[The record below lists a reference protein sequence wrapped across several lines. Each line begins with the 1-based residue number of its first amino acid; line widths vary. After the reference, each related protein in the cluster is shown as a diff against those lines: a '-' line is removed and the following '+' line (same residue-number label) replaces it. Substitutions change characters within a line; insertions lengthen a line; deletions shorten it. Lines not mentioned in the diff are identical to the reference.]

1 MTGWDGWNDW
11 TCTMNEVVQC
21 TCEKQGSIFL
31 KLRGKCSESIIDT
44 FWTPQIEEGQYFLLG
59 LMRSMIQ
66 FDDEKWNLRALK
78 GGKTEPTSAFS
89 DISYHSF
96 VMGKSN
102 WFISND
108 KGKQVTVTLGSSSSR
123 E

>member
-21 TCEKQGSIFL
+21 TCEKPGSIFL

-78 GGKTEPTSAFS
+78 GGKTEPTLAFS

-108 KGKQVTVTLGSSSSR
+108 QGK
-123 E
+123 